1 VPFLDIITVVLNTWK
16 TSAMAHS
23 FLRMLVTCFLS
34 ASVMVT
40 KVLALK
46 TSALPRL
53 SSRYF
58 DRLKMDPSKLDKE
71 PTLGKLQKL
80 HEAHLKLIPFENLAQ
95 HGAFGGPAT
104 LDMHQTAEKI
114 LNRQRGGFCF
124 ELNSLF
130 SCFLIELG
138 YVVTRVPAVVYT
150 PEGFRDSPTHMVLFV
165 AIDSISSKCLY
176 FADVGFGEP
185 AIHALNYS
193 VFDTEQVTPDGMQSL
208 LKREGE
214 DVILYWMK
222 EGKWTPRL
230 KWEHRSSIGDG
241 FDVSSFDQYLQLVQ
255 DPTSIFSQKS
265 IVTLMNREYK
275 ISMAG
280 NKLKVTGPPRFVAP
294 GIAGSPVIEYCRSE
308 QEVGKILRDRFGIP
322 RQETDGLNLQKSTQ
336 ASEAIWSDF

>member
-1 VPFLDIITVVLNTWK
+1 
-16 TSAMAHS
+16 
-23 FLRMLVTCFLS
+23 
-34 ASVMVT
+34 
-40 KVLALK
+40 
-46 TSALPRL
+46 
-53 SSRYF
+53 
-58 DRLKMDPSKLDKE
+58 
-71 PTLGKLQKL
+71 
-80 HEAHLKLIPFENLAQ
+80 
-95 HGAFGGPAT
+95 
-104 LDMHQTAEKI
+104 
-114 LNRQRGGFCF
+114 
-124 ELNSLF
+124 
-130 SCFLIELG
+130 
-138 YVVTRVPAVVYT
+138 
-150 PEGFRDSPTHMVLFV
+150 MVLFV

-230 KWEHRSSIGDG
+230 KWEYKSSIGDG

-265 IVTLMNREYK
+265 IVTLVNREYK

-294 GIAGSPVIEYCRSE
+294 GIEGSPVIEYCRSE
-308 QEVGKILRDRFGIP
+308 QEAGKILRDRFGIP

-336 ASEAIWSDF
+336 ASEAIWSNF